1 MPIIAPS
8 LLSANFLHLQRD
20 CDMLNQSEADWFH
33 LDVMDGSFVP
43 NISFG
48 IPVIAQI
55 RKATQKVCDVHLMIQ
70 HPELLTEAFH
80 KAGADILTVHY
91 EACVHLHRNIQ
102 QIKGLGMKAGVAIN
116 PHTPVQLLKP
126 ILPDIDLVCVM
137 SVNPGFGGQQF
148 IPGTLAKIRELHL
161 LIQETGSSALIEID
175 GGVTLENAAAIITA
189 GAHGVVAGNTVFNAA
204 DPVATIAS
212 LKQI

>member
-8 LLSANFLHLQRD
+8 LLSANFLHLQDD
-20 CDMLNQSEADWFH
+20 CDMLNKSEADWFH

-48 IPVIAQI
+48 IPVITQI

-116 PHTPVQLLKP
+116 PHTPVQLLTP
-126 ILPDIDLVCVM
+126 ILSDIDLVCVM

-148 IPGTLAKIRELHL
+148 IPGTLAKIRELHQ

-175 GGVTLENAAAIITA
+175 GGVSLENAAAIIAA
-189 GAHGVVAGNTVFNAA
+189 GAHVLVAGNTVFNAA
-204 DPVATIAS
+204 DPIATIAS
-212 LKQI
+212 LKKI